1 MMTLL
6 IPLVV
11 GLGLSGDAQAAA
23 GNVENGKKVYDQRC
37 EQCHG
42 ADGAADGAAAEFVYP
57 RPRVFK
63 DNSVYKFAV
72 TPDGVIPTDDDL
84 YKVIAEG
91 IPGTSMPA
99 FTLLDDQEKWDLVA
113 LLKDWSEDFSDP
125 EYIEEATPMPE
136 LSCPP
141 VVTSAESV
149 AKGRKLYEE
158 NMCTD
163 CHGAQGRGD
172 GPNWAT
178 LAEDSWG
185 NILVPRNLN
194 NPESFRNGYGQADIM
209 KSVSRG
215 LTGSP
220 MASYRDAIT
229 ATDRWHLVNYVK
241 SLAAEPKRFKDE
253 RILAVS
259 AESLPTSGD
268 DTAWESAPVARFS
281 MISQI
286 IEPPRLF
293 FPAVEFVDA
302 QAIYN
307 TQGIALKVTWDDRSE
322 STGSNLEDTYADR
335 DGAVYRDTTHPD
347 QFAIQFPA
355 KADKDGARPY
365 FLLGDKKRAV
375 NTWWWR
381 ADSNTTAEINAKS
394 FGSFQP
400 QSERSTQIKSNVT
413 YQDGRYTMMITR
425 PLTTSDTNDV
435 QFEVGGW
442 TPVAFNAWDGARG
455 EIGQRRAVSTWYWI
469 FLEPEIPSQA
479 HVLPPVM
486 FLLSLGVLGLIVRS
500 TREWAKV
507 ESGEQ
512 DAPKPLMGDGAASK
526 TGKIGI
532 LFGVVGVLLV
542 GPLMKGVSTVGTQP
556 VGHAISMHQTVAL
569 ATGKFVE
576 SSSVD
581 EVRDALVAQGL
592 GAALST
598 ANDLSSAHLTLEG
611 GIVLEGESKA
621 GAFRYRNGDDLF
633 VLQTHNQLFGG
644 GTTEH
649 SRHIGHN
656 LMRGYEGLGA
666 SAAVWND
673 GGTTYVFTGEGDVE
687 HILDVAA
694 HAFYGIAKKSDQ
706 PDHH

>member
-1 MMTLL
+1 MMTIL
-6 IPLVV
+6 IPIFV
-11 GLGLSGDAQAAA
+11 GLGLSGNAQAAA
-23 GNVENGKKVYDQRC
+23 GNIENGQALYDLRC

-42 ADGAADGAAAEFVYP
+42 PDGAADGAAAEFVYP

-99 FTLLDDQEKWDLVA
+99 FTILDDQETWDLVA
-113 LLKDWSEDFSDP
+113 LIKSWSEDFSDP
-125 EYIEEATPMPE
+125 EYIEEATAMAE

-141 VVTSAESV
+141 VATSIESI

-158 NMCTD
+158 NMCSD
-163 CHGAQGRGD
+163 CHGAEGRGD
-172 GPNWAT
+172 GPNWAA

-185 NILVPRNLN
+185 NILVPRNLS

-209 KSVSRG
+209 KTLSRG

-220 MASYRDAIT
+220 MASYRDVIT
-229 ATDRWHLVNYVK
+229 ATDRWHLVNYIK
-241 SLAAEPKRFKDE
+241 SLSVEPKRFKDE

-259 AESLPTSGD
+259 AENLPISVD
-268 DTAWESAPVARFS
+268 DTAWEDAPVARFS

-286 IEPPRLF
+286 VEPPRLF

-307 TQGIALKVTWDDRSE
+307 SQGITLKITWDDRSE
-322 STGSNLEDTYADR
+322 SSDSNLEDTYADR
-335 DGAVYRDTTHPD
+335 DGTVYRDTTHPD

-381 ADSNTTAEINAKS
+381 ADSNTTAEINAKG

-400 QSERSTQIKSNVT
+400 QSERSTQIKSDVT
-413 YQDGRYTMMITR
+413 YQDGRYTMMVTR

-455 EIGQRRAVSTWYWI
+455 EIGQRRAVSTWYWM
-469 FLEPEIPSQA
+469 FLEPEIPAQA
-479 HVLPPVM
+479 HVLPPIM

-507 ESGEQ
+507 ETGEQ
-512 DAPKPLMGDGAASK
+512 DAPKPLMEEEDASK

-532 LFGVVGVLLV
+532 LFGIVIVLMV
-542 GPLMKGVSTVGTQP
+542 GPLMKGVTTGAGTHP
-556 VGHAISMHQTVAL
+556 IASAISKHQTVAL

-576 SSSVD
+576 SSDVN
-581 EVRDALVAQGL
+581 EVRDALVSQGL
-592 GAALST
+592 GASLAT
-598 ANDLSSAHLTLEG
+598 PTDLNAAHLGLEG
-611 GIVLEGESKA
+611 GILIQGETQG
-621 GAFRYRNGDDLF
+621 GAFRYRNGDHLY
-633 VLQTHNQLFGG
+633 VLQTYNQLFGG

-656 LMRGYEGLGA
+656 LMRGYEGSGA
-666 SAAVWND
+666 SAAVWTD
-673 GGTTYVFTGEGDVE
+673 SGTTYVFTGEEDVSR
-687 HILDVAA
+687 ILDLAA
-694 HAFYGIAKKSDQ
+694 NAFYGISAGDS
-706 PDHH
+706 HH